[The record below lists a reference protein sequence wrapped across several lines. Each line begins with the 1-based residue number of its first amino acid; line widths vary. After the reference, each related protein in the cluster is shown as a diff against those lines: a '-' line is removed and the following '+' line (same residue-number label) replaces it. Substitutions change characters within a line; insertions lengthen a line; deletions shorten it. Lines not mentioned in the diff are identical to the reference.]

1 MILVKII
8 QVLKDQKNIPFFS
21 FLIGMGLIVMLFHKP
36 YVTKNTLSMPLT
48 EIQKQIVKVD
58 NKCFKYIAEDVRC

>member
-21 FLIGMGLIVMLFHKP
+21 FLIGMGIVVMLFHKP
-36 YVTKNTLSMPLT
+36 YVTKNTLAMPLT
-48 EIQKQIVKVD
+48 EVQKQIVKVD
-58 NKCFKYIAEDVRC
+58 NKCFKYIAEDVQC

>member
-58 NKCFKYIAEDVRC
+58 NKCFKYIAEDVQC

>member
-21 FLIGMGLIVMLFHKP
+21 FLIGMGIVVTLLHRP
-36 YVTKNTLSMPLT
+36 YVTKTTLAMPLA
-48 EIQKQIVKVD
+48 ELQQQIVKVND
-58 NKCFKYIAEDVRC
+58 KCYKYIAEDVRC

>member
-21 FLIGMGLIVMLFHKP
+21 FLIGMGIVVMLFHKP
-36 YVTKNTLSMPLT
+36 YVTKNTLAMPLT
-48 EIQKQIVKVD
+48 ELQKQIVKVD
-58 NKCFKYIAEDVRC
+58 NKCFKYIAEDVQC